1 VLQKVIGMAV
11 RAGMLF
17 AALSLA
23 KTSPH
28 RRPVEMLLV
37 RIHLRVIGSDTNY
50 SDGLSSCYWYACT
63 FGAYNYFGGAKQHEW
78 IADMAVGP
86 TRTLQLCCSERRP
99 SRHGVSTSR
108 HNTSDLTP
116 KQKQPSHH
124 GANTYIEKSDQK
136 QAHSLKMA

>member
-1 VLQKVIGMAV
+1 LQALQKVIGMAV

-28 RRPVEMLLV
+28 RRPVELLV
-37 RIHLRVIGSDTNY
+37 IGVRYQLFLGNWGQIPIIS
-50 SDGLSSCYWYACT
+50 
-63 FGAYNYFGGAKQHEW
+63 NYFCDCFGGMKQHEW

-99 SRHGVSTSR
+99 SRHGVSTSQPVQ
-108 HNTSDLTP
+108 TST
-116 KQKQPSHH
+116 KWH
-124 GANTYIEKSDQK
+124 GVKIIGV
-136 QAHSLKMA
+136 